1 MVIVVVRFLL
11 SSYLGDQR
19 ESENVVDCLVEI
31 AGVANLVVDA
41 GGDVCEDE
49 DEDEEQDKRV
59 EMGVRTGDREGYKGR
74 KEGVGADAVA
84 AAAPAG
90 RSVESSLWPPPSP

>member
-41 GGDVCEDE
+41 GGDVCKWNVLGIDRDWGSDDE
-49 DEDEEQDKRV
+49 K
-59 EMGVRTGDREGYKGR
+59 
-74 KEGVGADAVA
+74 
-84 AAAPAG
+84 
-90 RSVESSLWPPPSP
+90 